1 MTKYINGLVL
11 ISAIA
16 IFSSLLGDW
25 LMQWFQLEALTIAII
40 MGIIVSNV
48 VALPKSFKPGID
60 YALKKLLIYGI
71 ILLGFK
77 LNFEAI
83 LGLGWTLILWIIAYM
98 VFVFLTVYILNRFM
112 PVGSKLAAL
121 IGVGSS
127 VCGAAAV
134 IALAPTIEADE
145 EDAVI
150 AVSIVSFL
158 GAVGVIVYA
167 LVASVV
173 PISDIRFGVWSGLTL
188 HGVAH
193 ALAGAFSKGTLS
205 GEIGTF
211 VKMTRV
217 LMLVPVSLALSMAF
231 SKHVNTKKRAKVPG
245 YVWLF
250 ILMGILGA
258 SGIVPGPVVSVAKEL
273 SNVLI
278 LMAMTAMGLGVNFK
292 DIKGKGAKA
301 ILFGTIVFAITSSV
315 AFLLIS
321 KGLMV

>member
-1 MTKYINGLVL
+1 MRKYINGLLLVGA
-11 ISAIA
+11 IS
-16 IFSSLLGDW
+16 IFATLLGEW
-25 LMQWFQLEALTIAII
+25 LMKWFQLEALTIAIVT
-40 MGIIVSNV
+40 GILISNLV
-48 VALPKSFKPGID
+48 TLPKSFKPGIN

-71 ILLGFK
+71 VLLGFK
-77 LNFEAI
+77 LNFDAI
-83 LGLGWTLILWIIAYM
+83 MGLGWPVILWIMGYM
-98 VFVFLTVYILNRFM
+98 TFVFGTVFMLNKWFGM
-112 PVGSKLAAL
+112 NSKLAAL

-134 IALAPTIEADE
+134 IALAPTIEAEE

-158 GAVGVIVYA
+158 GAIGVILYA
-167 LVASVV
+167 MIASVSSV
-173 PISDIRFGVWSGLTL
+173 SDAQFGVWSGMTL

-193 ALAGAFSKGTLS
+193 ALAGAFARGDLA

-217 LMLVPVSLALSMAF
+217 LMLVPVSLILSYAF
-231 SKHVNTKKRAKVPG
+231 SSHVETQKRAHVPA

-250 ILMGILGA
+250 ILMGIINATGV
-258 SGIVPGPVVSVAKEL
+258 VPAVLQSLAKNL
-273 SNVLI
+273 SDVFI

-301 ILFGTIVFAITSSV
+301 VVFGLLLFAVTSTV

-321 KGLMV
+321 KGLIV

>member
-16 IFSSLLGDW
+16 IFSSFLGDW

-40 MGIIVSNV
+40 MGILVSNV
-48 VALPKSFKPGID
+48 ITLPGSFKPGID

-98 VFVFLTVYILNRFM
+98 LFVFLTVYILNRYM

-167 LVASVV
+167 MVASVIS
-173 PISDIRFGVWSGLTL
+173 ISDVRFGVWSGLTL

-193 ALAGAFSKGTLS
+193 ALAGAFSRGTLS

-217 LMLVPVSLALSMAF
+217 LMLVPVSLALSLAF
-231 SKHVNTKKRAKVPG
+231 SKHISTKKRAKVPS

-250 ILMGILGA
+250 ILMGILSATGL
-258 SGIVPGPVVSVAKEL
+258 VPDIGVQVAKEL
-273 SNVLI
+273 SNVFI

-292 DIKGKGAKA
+292 DIKGKGVKA
-301 ILFGTIVFAITSSV
+301 ILFGAILFTITSSV